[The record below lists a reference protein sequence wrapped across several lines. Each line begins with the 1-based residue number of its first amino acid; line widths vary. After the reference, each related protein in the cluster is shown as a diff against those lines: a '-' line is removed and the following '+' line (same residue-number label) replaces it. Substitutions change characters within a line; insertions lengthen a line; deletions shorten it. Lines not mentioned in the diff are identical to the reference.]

1 MAKEMTFQQKLEIS
15 KNYKADYSAIA
26 KEIVELTARLDHLK
40 LVRKCFYETHK
51 NIKEPLAD
59 ALYYDMVSVSKEG
72 ITLDTD
78 LAKELLPNWETE
90 CSKIVASRT
99 NYATRL
105 RKKTK

>member
-15 KNYKADYSAIA
+15 KNYKANYSAIA

-40 LVRKCFYETHK
+40 LVRKCFYETH
-51 NIKEPLAD
+51 NLKEPLAD
-59 ALYYDMVSVSKEG
+59 ATYYDMVSVSKEG

-78 LAKELLPNWETE
+78 LAKELLPNWEIE
-90 CSKIVASRT
+90 CSKVVASKT

>member
-1 MAKEMTFQQKLEIS
+1 MAKEMTYQQKVEIS
-15 KNYKADYSAIA
+15 KNYKANYSAIA

-40 LVRKCFYETHK
+40 LVRKCFYETHPK
-51 NIKEPLAD
+51 LKEPLAD
-59 ALYYDMVSVSKEG
+59 ATYYDMVSTSKEG

-90 CSKIVASRT
+90 CSKTVASKT

-105 RKKTK
+105 RKKSK